1 VRVTWAGL
9 AASGAAIRE
18 QHMSRLA
25 ASNVSFSFGNQV
37 VLDGVSLTLGPGDRV
52 GVVAPNG
59 VGKSTLLR
67 VLSGELEPDSG
78 SVIRSPAATT
88 VLRLSQEPDIRP
100 GETLA
105 EHLARRTQVAAAQAD
120 LDASAEALAGGERGA
135 DDAYDEALRRWLALG
150 GADLPERMGAV
161 TAELG
166 LDQALLSREAAQL
179 SGGQQARLG
188 LAAVLLG
195 QPDILLLDEPTNDL
209 DDAGLALLERHLLRL
224 RAGLALVSH
233 DRALLSAVTSQILEL
248 DEFSRHASLY
258 AGGWDAYVNERELAR
273 RRAVDAYADYEGER
287 DKLTEAARTQRQW
300 SRSGAQRA
308 ANPRRQADPD
318 KFVRAFHIAG
328 AEKTGAR
335 AAKAERALARLE
347 ADAPEEVREPWHL
360 QLQIAQAD
368 RAGAVAVSLTGGVVS
383 RGEVTLG
390 PLDLSIGPADRI
402 RITGPNGS
410 GKTTLID
417 ALLGRAPLQAGRRYI
432 GPSVV
437 IGELD
442 QTRRDFATEEPVAS
456 VVQASAGLT
465 PEATRTLLAK
475 FRLRGDAAL
484 RPAAALSPGERT
496 RAGLALLQA
505 RGVNLLVL
513 DEPTNHL
520 DIEAIEQLEQA
531 LASYSCTLMLVTHD
545 RRLASA
551 IEVTETIDVT
561 RLPHA
566 G

>member
-1 VRVTWAGL
+1 
-9 AASGAAIRE
+9 
-18 QHMSRLA
+18 MSRLT
-25 ASNVSFSFGNQV
+25 ASNVSFSFGSQV

-52 GVVAPNG
+52 GIVAPNG

-67 VLSGELEPDSG
+67 ILSGELEPDSG
-78 SVIRSPAATT
+78 SVIRAPATTT

-100 GETLA
+100 DETLA

-120 LDASAEALAGGERGA
+120 LDASAAALARSEHGA

-150 GADLPERMGAV
+150 GADLPERMAVV

-188 LAAVLLG
+188 LAAVLLA

-258 AGGWDAYVNERELAR
+258 AGGWDAYVAERELAR

-318 KFVRAFHIAG
+318 KNIKAFHIAS

-335 AAKAERALARLE
+335 AAKAERALARLD
-347 ADAPEEVREPWHL
+347 ADAPDEVREPWHL

-368 RAGAVAVSLTGGVVS
+368 RAGAVAVSLTGAVVS

-390 PLDLSIGPADRI
+390 PLDLTIGSADRV

-417 ALLGRAPLQAGRRYI
+417 ALLGRAALQAGRRYI

-437 IGELD
+437 IGEVD
-442 QTRRDFATEEPVAS
+442 QTRRDFATREPVAS

-531 LASYSCTLMLVTHD
+531 LASYSCTLLLVTHD

-551 IEVTETIDVT
+551 IEVTDTIDVT
-561 RLPHA
+561 RLHGA

>member
-1 VRVTWAGL
+1 
-9 AASGAAIRE
+9 
-18 QHMSRLA
+18 MSRLA
-25 ASNVSFSFGNQV
+25 ASSVSFSFGSHV
-37 VLDGVSLTLGPGDRV
+37 ILDDVSLALGPADRV
-52 GVVAPNG
+52 GIVAPNG

-67 VLSGELEPDSG
+67 ILSGELGPDSG

-120 LDASAEALAGGERGA
+120 LDAAADAIARGDHGA
-135 DDAYDEALRRWLALG
+135 DDAYDEALQRWLALG
-150 GADLPERMGAV
+150 GADLPERMTAV
-161 TAELG
+161 AAELG
-166 LDQALLSREAAQL
+166 LDQALLDRDAGQL

-188 LAAVLLG
+188 LAAVLLA

-233 DRALLSAVTSQILEL
+233 DRALLGAVTSQILEL
-248 DEFSRHASLY
+248 DEFSRHSSLY
-258 AGGWDAYVNERELAR
+258 AGGWDAYVAERELAR
-273 RRAVDAYADYEGER
+273 RRAVDAYAVYESER
-287 DKLTEAARTQRQW
+287 DKLTETARMQRQW

-308 ANPRRQADPD
+308 ANPRWQADPD
-318 KFVRAFHIAG
+318 KNVKAAHIAS
-328 AEKTGAR
+328 AEKTGAK
-335 AAKAERALARLE
+335 AAKADRALARLE
-347 ADAPEEVREPWHL
+347 ADAPDEVREPWHL
-360 QLQIAQAD
+360 QLQIAEAG
-368 RAGAVAVSLTGGVVS
+368 RAGAVAASLTGAVVS

-390 PLDLSIGPADRI
+390 PLNLTIGPADRV

-417 ALLGRAPLQAGRRYI
+417 ALIGRTALQDGRRYI

-437 IGELD
+437 VGELD
-442 QTRRDFATEEPVAS
+442 QTRRDFATQAPVAL
-456 VVQASAGLT
+456 VVQEAAGLS
-465 PEATRTLLAK
+465 PEAARTLLAK

-484 RPAAALSPGERT
+484 RPAAGLSPGERT

-505 RGVNLLVL
+505 RGVNFLVL

-531 LASYSCTLMLVTHD
+531 LRAYSATLVLVTHD

-551 IEVTETIDVT
+551 IEVTHTIDVT
-561 RLPHA
+561 QLPGA
-566 G
+566 R